1 MKTAGYS
8 QLFPHLGVSETS
20 ETGETG
26 ETGEAS
32 EASERGNVQRRGR
45 PDNQSQQR

>member
-8 QLFPHLGVSETS
+8 QLFPHLGVSETR
-20 ETGETG
+20 ETGGT
-26 ETGEAS
+26 S

>member
-8 QLFPHLGVSETS
+8 QLFPHLGASETS

-26 ETGEAS
+26 

>member
-20 ETGETG
+20 ETSETG
-26 ETGEAS
+26 ETG